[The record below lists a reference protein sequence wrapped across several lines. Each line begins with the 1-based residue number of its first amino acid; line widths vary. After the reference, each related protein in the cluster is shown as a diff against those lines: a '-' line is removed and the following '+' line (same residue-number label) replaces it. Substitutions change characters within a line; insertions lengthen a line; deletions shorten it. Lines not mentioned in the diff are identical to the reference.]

1 MSRPVSRAR
10 HRAPRHP
17 STPLTLALA
26 GLPAHRSLAVIASS
40 GLVITMAATSATAVP
55 SGAALPDVDAGA
67 AAREALTAIVTT
79 PTVKVPAD
87 VSWNLD
93 PVATVQATPRPEPVT
108 EPEPV
113 QVEPEPEPAVSR
125 AVPAA
130 SRSTA
135 RPEAAPAPQAP
146 DAPVTPAPAPAATAS
161 GQAIVDYA
169 RTFLGVPYVWGG
181 TTPAGFDCSGFTQ
194 YVYAA
199 FGISLPR
206 TSSAQATVGTRVSAA
221 DARPGDLVTWPGH
234 VGVYTGNG
242 NNIAAR
248 QPGTPLTEGP
258 IYNSNPTFIRV
269 A

>member
-1 MSRPVSRAR
+1 MSRPVSRGR

-26 GLPAHRSLAVIASS
+26 GLPAHRSLAVVASS

-55 SGAALPDVDAGA
+55 SGGALPNVDAGA
-67 AAREALTAIVTT
+67 ATREALTAIITT

-93 PVATVQATPRPEPVT
+93 AIATVQATPRPEPVT
-108 EPEPV
+108 APAPAPA
-113 QVEPEPEPAVSR
+113 EPEPESAVDR
-125 AVPAA
+125 TVPAA
-130 SRSTA
+130 SRSAA
-135 RPEAAPAPQAP
+135 RPEAAPAPPAP
-146 DAPVTPAPAPAATAS
+146 DTPVGAAPALTATVS

-194 YVYAA
+194 YVYAR
-199 FGISLPR
+199 FGVSLPR

-269 A
+269 T